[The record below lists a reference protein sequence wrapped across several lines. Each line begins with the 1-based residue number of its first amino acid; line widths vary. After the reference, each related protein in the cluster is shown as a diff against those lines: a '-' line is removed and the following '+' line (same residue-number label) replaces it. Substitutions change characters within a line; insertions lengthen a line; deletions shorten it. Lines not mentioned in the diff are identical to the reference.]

1 MITLNDYQA
10 RAMATAVYENDLYP
24 LLALG
29 EEVGEL
35 QGKFAKFYR
44 GDKDLVEE
52 DIKKEA
58 GDILWQLAAFC
69 NDQGWP
75 LEDVAQLNL
84 DKLADRKAKQV
95 LRGDGDNR

>member
-1 MITLNDYQA
+1 MLTMNDYQA
-10 RAMATAVYENDLYP
+10 RALATALYKDPLYP

-44 GDKDLVEE
+44 GDKELVEA

-58 GDILWQLAAFC
+58 GDILWQLSAFC
-69 NDQGWP
+69 YEQGWS
-75 LEDVAQLNL
+75 LEDVAQTNL
-84 DKLADRKAKQV
+84 DKLADRKARQV